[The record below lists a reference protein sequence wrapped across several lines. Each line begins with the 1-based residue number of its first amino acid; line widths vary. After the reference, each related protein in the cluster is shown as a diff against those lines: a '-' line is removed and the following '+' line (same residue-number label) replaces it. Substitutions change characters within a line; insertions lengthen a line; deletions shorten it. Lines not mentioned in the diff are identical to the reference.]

1 MAKLNRLSTSLQ
13 SFTRRHIAVK
23 AASLTALLLISLT
36 ALSQS
41 WVNVEIQADQY
52 SGETSWSIVQ
62 GDSTFASGGPYTEP
76 FQYVQQL
83 VELPPGQYN
92 FVVDDD
98 FGDGICC
105 GFGEGWVGI
114 SNACGLNDYYYD
126 FSTSQLVVFFDLLP
140 CPPPTYGCGDP
151 QAINYNPDAFFETDD
166 CVYNITF
173 QLDLNGPHPPEI
185 DIPEVNSSVNGWCGD
200 CWAMSDD
207 DGNGVWEITVPMPQ
221 GQHLWKFSA
230 DAWEVQEQP
239 VGVLESPCFL
249 FDENGFVNRTINVEG
264 PMTLPPF
271 CWESCLP
278 CGAIPG
284 CTNPEASNWNPWANF
299 DNGSCTGLTIQCEL
313 WETEITTT
321 LVLDNYPGETSFS
334 IHNLTSDEE
343 IIDVSIGQLSDDI
356 VGVPLLFSTCATT
369 GDELEIVLNDSY
381 GDGLGASQWGGQDGT
396 ASVTACGDTL
406 WSLPVA
412 DFGYSV
418 SSTFNTPLCTTIE
431 DIVGCGDPDYL
442 EYNPN
447 ATVSV
452 DLLCETLKVY
462 GCTNNSYFN
471 YDSLANTEDAID
483 SCFYTL
489 TITDGVGDGWF
500 GSWLGVYQGG
510 ALSPQYQMGPNDG
523 NEEVFDIVLSAQQD
537 IEIFFFTT
545 PQSQNQVNQC
555 GFMLE
560 GPTGDT
566 LINVPQW
573 GMIPFPNTYSVR
585 PYCGNSCIPFSYGCT
600 DSLAFNFNPNVNSE
614 DSTCYYNPGCDQA
627 GYLEYYTQGF
637 EADYDDGSCETLAIF
652 GCTDV
657 EALNYEPEANV
668 DNNSCIAVIEGCV
681 DLDAYN
687 YNPEANTSTECLYD
701 AGCITGPGEPYWA
714 NDQCYA
720 WVITVDPYCCQTQ
733 WDDVCVEMYEYCGDG
748 ITNVPMY
755 LNDINVFPNPTQNA
769 ISIQAP
775 EGTITTVYNSIGQKI
790 TTTSEK
796 RITLPTA
803 GVYTVVINY
812 KGRVIKETIVKQ

>member
-41 WVNVEIQADQY
+41 WVNVELQADQY

-92 FVVDDD
+92 FVVDDA

-105 GFGEGWVGI
+105 DFGEGWIGI

-185 DIPEVNSSVNGWCGD
+185 DIPEVNSNVNGWCGN

-207 DGNGVWEITVPMPQ
+207 DDDGVWEITVPMPQ

-230 DAWEVQEQP
+230 DEWEVQEQP
-239 VGVLESPCFL
+239 VGVSESPCFL

-299 DNGSCTGLTIQCEL
+299 NNGSCTGLTIQCEP

-334 IHNLTSDEE
+334 IHNLTTDEE

-447 ATVSV
+447 ATVAI
-452 DLLCETLKVY
+452 DLLCETLISY
-462 GCTNNSYFN
+462 GCIDNEFFN
-471 YDSLANTEDAID
+471 YDSLANAEDAID

-500 GSWLGVYQGG
+500 GSWLGVYQDG

-600 DSLAFNFNPNVNSE
+600 DTLASNFDVNANSE
-614 DSTCYYNPGCDQA
+614 NGTCYYNPGCTQA
-627 GYLEYYTQGF
+627 GYLEYYTQDF
-637 EADYDDGSCETLAIF
+637 EADYDDGSCQTLAIF
-652 GCTDV
+652 GCTDT

-796 RITLPTA
+796 RITLPAA